1 MFKKFLLAVLALSLT
16 LISPQGV
23 KAEEIT
29 SGDTESSGSIS
40 VSYNANVNYKV
51 TIPASVTFT
60 DSEKTVERA
69 LMASDVLLN
78 KGGKLGIS
86 VSSLNGFKMVNDSG
100 YIEYGMK
107 VNGHDID
114 TQEDIVI
121 LTVLAGETSGWATLD
136 FETTLSGEHAEYAGN
151 YSDTLTFTVQV
162 TG

>member
-1 MFKKFLLAVLALSLT
+1 MLKNFLIAVLVSSLA
-16 LISPQGV
+16 LISPLSV

-29 SGDTESSGSIS
+29 SGDTEGSGSIS

-60 DSEKTVERA
+60 DSEKIVERA

-86 VSSLNGFKMVNDSG
+86 VSSLNGFRMVNDSG

-107 VNGHDID
+107 VNGHDINAG
-114 TQEDIVI
+114 EDIVI

-136 FETTLSGEHAEYAGN
+136 FETALSGEHAEYAGS

-162 TG
+162 T